1 MVVGP
6 TNIVQ
11 ESKEDNN
18 CSIESLTMMENHF
31 YNSFPGLK
39 GLKIV
44 ATYAGLRPNS
54 PQSKDYII
62 RFNEEKNFATLGAIR
77 STGLTGSRAIA
88 QYCAQNIFP
97 DYDKIPRKADIV
109 MPEPKSCPDGT
120 NDEVGLWKFK
130 PCHKLSE
137 LGFSSKSKQKSP
149 LSSL

>member
-31 YNSFPGLK
+31 YKSFPGLK

-97 DYDKIPRKADIV
+97 DDYDKMPRKADVV
-109 MPEPKSCPDGT
+109 MPAPKLCPDGT
-120 NDEVGLWKFK
+120 NVEVGIWKFK

-137 LGFSSKSKQKSP
+137 LGFSIKRKEKS
-149 LSSL
+149 LL